1 MALGLKIRKIRVKS
15 VLNDPSVPGFDK
27 LPPTLQRFFAKFP
40 PTTIKKYSA
49 TPTSTRAEDAN
60 PFMPNKHPVTLRYHA
75 PRYSLRQQSMI
86 YKAAYRF
93 GIQDLLPPMKKKF
106 YEEKYNNKKLMR
118 GVLAPKG
125 HKYDLAKPQK
135 LAKIEESLAK
145 MDEKI
150 IEVKG
155 NKYKRILKKK
165 QSKVSTW
172 Y

>member
-1 MALGLKIRKIRVKS
+1 MALGLKVKKIRIKQS
-15 VLNDPSVPGFDK
+15 LSDPSVPGFDK
-27 LPPTLQRFFAKFP
+27 LPGMLQRFFMKYA
-40 PTTIKKYSA
+40 PTTMKSYSA
-49 TPTSTRAEDAN
+49 VPTSTRAEDAN
-60 PFMPNKHPVTLRYHA
+60 PFLPNKHPESLRWHN
-75 PRYSLRQQSMI
+75 PKYSLRKQSVI

-106 YEEKYNNKKLMR
+106 YEEKYNNKRLMK

-125 HKYDLAKPQK
+125 HKYDLAKPEK
-135 LAKIEESLAK
+135 MAKIADNLAK

-150 IEVKG
+150 IAVKG

-165 QSKVSTW
+165 IEKTPTW